1 MILQAK
7 DGISRCEIY
16 THHPWHHGIQ
26 DAVMD
31 APQQLEVKPW
41 GFPFESSKLVTPF
54 CGYFTWIGGSNIF
67 QEKTVDG
74 SEMRR

>member
-1 MILQAK
+1 MAQVSNIHTSPLASRHPGRG
-7 DGISRCEIY
+7 DGCSPAIGGE
-16 THHPWHHGIQ
+16 T
-26 DAVMD
+26 
-31 APQQLEVKPW
+31 L

-54 CGYFTWIGGSNIF
+54 CGYFIWIGGSNIF